1 MPLRHEAWRKGKTSL
16 KEVAENLVA
25 DNQYGWNV
33 LNGADARI
41 P

>member
-1 MPLRHEAWRKGKTSL
+1 MLLRHEVWRKGKTSL
-16 KEVAENLVA
+16 KAVAENLGA
-25 DNQYGWNV
+25 ENQYGWEV